1 MNETRKQIRRN
12 PKKKKKKKK
21 KKMHEINIKLI

>member
-12 PKKKKKKKK
+12 AKKKKKK

>member
-12 PKKKKKKKK
+12 AKKKKKKKK